1 MSSQQGR
8 SESKVKREMGLK
20 KGLGGESGAAYLPG
34 GGGRR
39 GDGKEEKRKKGFSFF
54 SKEPFPF
61 HPCLSPP
68 AQGSSPLLF
77 VEEMSIFYFP
87 SRILSAAACSL
98 SVSVHRESSVGREL

>member
-1 MSSQQGR
+1 MSSQQEE
-8 SESKVKREMGLK
+8 SESKARDGVKKRV
-20 KGLGGESGAAYLPG
+20 
-34 GGGRR
+34 GRR
-39 GDGKEEKRKKGFSFF
+39 KRGCLFTGGNSKEEKRKKEFSFF

-68 AQGSSPLLF
+68 VQGSSPLLF

>member
-20 KGLGGESGAAYLPG
+20 KGLGGESGAGYLPG
-34 GGGRR
+34 GR
-39 GDGKEEKRKKGFSFF
+39 GTVKKKKERKGFPFF
-54 SKEPFPF
+54 PRNPF
-61 HPCLSPP
+61 HSILASRRPP
-68 AQGSSPLLF
+68 RDPLLF